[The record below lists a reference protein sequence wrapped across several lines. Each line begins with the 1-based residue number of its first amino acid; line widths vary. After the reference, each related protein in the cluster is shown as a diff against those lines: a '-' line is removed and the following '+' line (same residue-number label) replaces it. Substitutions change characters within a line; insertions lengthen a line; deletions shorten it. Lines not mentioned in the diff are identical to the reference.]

1 MEMENRRLGGFNG
14 RILRVQLAERKIGI
28 EEPPIDFYQ
37 RYLGGRGFIASTLLR
52 EMPPRVDPLA
62 GENPLIF
69 ALGPLTGMPLPGSG
83 RNSVG
88 AKSPLTH
95 GFGEAEAGGFF
106 GAELKRAGFDEII
119 IEGAADS
126 PVYLWIHE
134 GTADLHDA
142 RHLWGREVA
151 PTHWALRN
159 ELGDRLIRTAIIG
172 PAGEKLIRFACII
185 NDISH
190 VAGRT
195 GMGAVMG
202 SKKLKAIAVRGRTT
216 PPLADEKAVREL
228 GRWMSQNFKSGT
240 SLWNIGT
247 GGAMEAYDLVGITP
261 TFNFQDGCFD
271 GVKKITAQAVC
282 EQFRVGMEGC
292 YACPIRCKKRIK
304 IEDPSFPVDPI
315 YGGPEYETLAA
326 FGGNCGVSNPKAI
339 CKAHEICNRQGIDTI
354 SAGVTISFAMECF
367 EKGLITVQ
375 DTEGI
380 ELRFGNAEAM
390 LQMLERII
398 QKQGLGALLSEGTR
412 IASQKIGGGA
422 EEFAMH
428 VKGLEIP
435 MHDPRSKQGL
445 GLHYSVHPGG
455 ADHCSGIHDTLLE
468 KGPQY
473 EEWATIDVNESIPA
487 TELSPRK
494 ARLTFQV
501 GLWTH
506 MPNYLGYCM
515 FVPYKKK
522 QIQEAVEAITGWT
535 MSYWRLMKA
544 VERGLTLAKIFN
556 LREGFTKAED
566 ALPKRMSISQTKSH
580 LKGVI
585 VDPQKLS
592 EAQELY
598 YQMLG
603 WNQEGIPTRSR
614 LVELDIEWA
623 YPYVKAYGSNG

>member
-1 MEMENRRLGGFNG
+1 
-14 RILRVQLAERKIGI
+14 
-28 EEPPIDFYQ
+28 
-37 RYLGGRGFIASTLLR
+37 
-52 EMPPRVDPLA
+52 
-62 GENPLIF
+62 
-69 ALGPLTGMPLPGSG
+69 
-83 RNSVG
+83 
-88 AKSPLTH
+88 
-95 GFGEAEAGGFF
+95 
-106 GAELKRAGFDEII
+106 
-119 IEGAADS
+119 
-126 PVYLWIHE
+126 
-134 GTADLHDA
+134 
-142 RHLWGREVA
+142 
-151 PTHWALRN
+151 
-159 ELGDRLIRTAIIG
+159 
-172 PAGEKLIRFACII
+172 
-185 NDISH
+185 
-190 VAGRT
+190 
-195 GMGAVMG
+195 
-202 SKKLKAIAVRGRTT
+202 
-216 PPLADEKAVREL
+216 
-228 GRWMSQNFKSGT
+228 
-240 SLWNIGT
+240 
-247 GGAMEAYDLVGITP
+247 
-261 TFNFQDGCFD
+261 
-271 GVKKITAQAVC
+271 
-282 EQFRVGMEGC
+282 
-292 YACPIRCKKRIK
+292 
-304 IEDPSFPVDPI
+304 
-315 YGGPEYETLAA
+315 
-326 FGGNCGVSNPKAI
+326 
-339 CKAHEICNRQGIDTI
+339 
-354 SAGVTISFAMECF
+354 
-367 EKGLITVQ
+367 
-375 DTEGI
+375 
-380 ELRFGNAEAM
+380 
-390 LQMLERII
+390 
-398 QKQGLGALLSEGTR
+398 
-412 IASQKIGGGA
+412 
-422 EEFAMH
+422 MH